1 MREELYNQQVLA
13 MYDVRGIQNYIF
25 KSNAAKEIIGASVL
39 VEAII
44 TDGLNAYIKN
54 NAKNQEQYLTDWK
67 NDDPKVFLE
76 NPEIEMQVM
85 FVGGG
90 NAYVLFR
97 RGEECRNVNRFLAK
111 YVLERTYSLNLAVAV
126 VKKTNAYDHDYAE
139 INEEMRRIKAFMPS
153 TQPTGALPF
162 MEADS
167 ITGYPLT
174 RFEEKTKTYYCTEA
188 YLKRK
193 SFPRNEN
200 EKIFDNMVTEKGDNS
215 TLAVCHIDGNSMGI
229 RIRNEMQN
237 VTAYEE
243 AIPKM
248 RGLSQK
254 ISAVFGNTFINM
266 TKYMDELTPKVKENI
281 KTRLY
286 RKIVVA
292 GDDITFVCNA
302 KLAIPAVRYFLEHL
316 GGEGED
322 DVIYSACGG
331 IAYFNS
337 HFPFS
342 DAYQVAEACCDTA
355 KSRAKKEENR
365 GKSGFVGNFFDY
377 QICTNIRAAD
387 LEEYRDRHYSSDQG
401 TIIARPYFVSG
412 VEDEEEFKN
421 KNGKYSIEKLIYWSK
436 YFTMYMPRNKAKHLR
451 NVIPMGTNELEKEI
465 SFLESRG
472 YTELTDHSGMKEA
485 ATLNDDEY
493 RIWYDALEIMDL
505 YVEESSHED
514 NN

>member
-1 MREELYNQQVLA
+1 MREELYDQQVLA

-39 VEAII
+39 VDSII
-44 TDGLNAYIKN
+44 TDGLKAYIEN
-54 NAKNQEQYLTDWK
+54 NGKDQGRYLTDWK
-67 NDDPKVFLE
+67 NDDPKDFLE
-76 NPEIEMQVM
+76 NTEIIMQVM

-126 VKKTNAYDHDYAE
+126 VKKTKAYDYDYAK
-139 INEEMRRIKAFMPS
+139 INEEMRRIKALMPS

-174 RFEEKTKTYYCTEA
+174 KFEGKTGTYYCTEA
-188 YLKRK
+188 YLKRR

-215 TLAVCHIDGNSMGI
+215 ILAVCHIDGNSMGI
-229 RIRNEMQN
+229 RIKNEMQN
-237 VTAYEE
+237 VTTYEE

-248 RGLSQK
+248 RSLSQE
-254 ISAVFGNTFINM
+254 ISTVFGNTFISM
-266 TKYMDELTPKVKENI
+266 TKYMDKLTPKVKENA
-281 KTRLY
+281 KNRLY

-302 KLAIPAVRYFLEHL
+302 KLAIPAVRYFLEHI
-316 GGEGED
+316 GAAGED
-322 DVIYSACGG
+322 DVTYSACGG

-355 KSRAKKEENR
+355 KSRAKKDENR
-365 GKSGFVGNFFDY
+365 GKSGFVGNFFDF
-377 QICTNIRAAD
+377 QVCTNIRAAD
-387 LEEYRDRHYSSDQG
+387 LEEYRDKHYSSDQG
-401 TIIARPYFVSG
+401 TFIARPYFVAG
-412 VEDEEEFKN
+412 DKDEEEFKN
-421 KNGKYSIEKLIYWSK
+421 RNLKYSVEKLLYWSR
-436 YFTMYMPRNKAKHLR
+436 YFTERMPRNKAKHLR
-451 NVIPMGTNELEKEI
+451 NIIPMGCNELEKEL

-472 YTELTDHSGMKEA
+472 YTELIAQSEKRKTNI
-485 ATLNDDEY
+485 LNEDEY

-505 YVEESSHED
+505 YVEENSHED

>member
-1 MREELYNQQVLA
+1 MREELYDQQVLA

-126 VKKTNAYDHDYAE
+126 VKKTNAYDYDYAE

-248 RGLSQK
+248 RGLSQE

-302 KLAIPAVRYFLEHL
+302 KLAIPAVRYFL
-316 GGEGED
+316 
-322 DVIYSACGG
+322 
-331 IAYFNS
+331 
-337 HFPFS
+337 
-342 DAYQVAEACCDTA
+342 
-355 KSRAKKEENR
+355 
-365 GKSGFVGNFFDY
+365 
-377 QICTNIRAAD
+377 
-387 LEEYRDRHYSSDQG
+387 
-401 TIIARPYFVSG
+401 
-412 VEDEEEFKN
+412 
-421 KNGKYSIEKLIYWSK
+421 
-436 YFTMYMPRNKAKHLR
+436 
-451 NVIPMGTNELEKEI
+451 
-465 SFLESRG
+465 
-472 YTELTDHSGMKEA
+472 
-485 ATLNDDEY
+485 
-493 RIWYDALEIMDL
+493 
-505 YVEESSHED
+505 
-514 NN
+514 